1 MQISPHLHCFEDT
14 CNVYAILSG
23 DTAILIDFGDGSILS
38 KLAAVGASRVSDV
51 LMTHHHRDQG
61 QGLALA
67 VQAGARIWV
76 PHTEQDL
83 FQEVDLHWQGRAV
96 YNNYDVRQDRF
107 SLLEPVRIAGTLH
120 DYARLTFG
128 SPAEPV
134 HITVV
139 PTPGH
144 TPGSISL
151 MAEIDGAWV
160 AFTGDL
166 ISAPGKVW
174 SMAATQWTY
183 NGAEGVAASIAS
195 LVDLKQRGSQV
206 LLPSHGEPICE
217 PGLAI
222 DLLIERLQQVLDY
235 RWENPRLRSWL
246 KEPFVK
252 VTPHL
257 LLNRTCMAN
266 SYVLL
271 SESGKALLIDF
282 GYDFMTGAASGA
294 DRASRRPWLY
304 TLGALKRDFS
314 VQQIEAAIPTHYHDD
329 HVAGLNLLREV
340 EGTQVWAAES
350 FADILEHP
358 SWYDLPCL
366 WYDPIPVDQVLPV
379 ETPLVWNEYEL
390 TLHRLPGHTQ
400 YAVAIDFRVDGRR
413 VVATGDQYQSVTG
426 LKWNYVYQNRFR
438 SEDYRLSAELLCRLR
453 PDLVISGHWD
463 PIWVTPEYLQDLM
476 ARGEALERLH
486 CELLPQEVPGLGVEG
501 FGARIQPYQSQTR
514 AGEPVTLAV
523 EVHNPFASQE
533 LVVVRLAAPVGWL
546 VEPPEI
552 HATLGACEATL
563 VQFNA
568 TPPAGLK
575 IRRARLAADLTVGG
589 RRFGQ
594 QAETLITVV

>member
-1 MQISPHLHCFEDT
+1 
-14 CNVYAILSG
+14 
-23 DTAILIDFGDGSILS
+23 
-38 KLAAVGASRVSDV
+38 
-51 LMTHHHRDQG
+51 
-61 QGLALA
+61 
-67 VQAGARIWV
+67 
-76 PHTEQDL
+76 
-83 FQEVDLHWQGRAV
+83 
-96 YNNYDVRQDRF
+96 
-107 SLLEPVRIAGTLH
+107 
-120 DYARLTFG
+120 
-128 SPAEPV
+128 
-134 HITVV
+134 
-139 PTPGH
+139 
-144 TPGSISL
+144 
-151 MAEIDGAWV
+151 
-160 AFTGDL
+160 
-166 ISAPGKVW
+166 
-174 SMAATQWTY
+174 
-183 NGAEGVAASIAS
+183 
-195 LVDLKQRGSQV
+195 
-206 LLPSHGEPICE
+206 
-217 PGLAI
+217 
-222 DLLIERLQQVLDY
+222 
-235 RWENPRLRSWL
+235 
-246 KEPFVK
+246 
-252 VTPHL
+252 
-257 LLNRTCMAN
+257 MAN

-304 TLGALKRDFS
+304 TLGALKRDFG

-329 HVAGLNLLREV
+329 HVAGLNVLREV

-486 CELLPQEVPGLGVEG
+486 RELLPQEVTGLGAEG
-501 FGARIQPYQSQTR
+501 FGARIQPYQAQTR